1 MNYAISSRASVLTD
15 SELATDLMVLDLIT
29 QYETPM
35 PDENDVSVTEEVTAK
50 LHITP
55 EVIGTE
61 TVEEEGETYEVEVTN
76 RQAVIDAV
84 ELNTAEWQEAK
95 IHNCAHDEEVNRPC
109 SGWETCQAHGDIP
122 VEEVE

>member
-1 MNYAISSRASVLTD
+1 MNYAIQSRASVPTD

-29 QYETPM
+29 QYETPL
-35 PDENDVSVTEEVTAK
+35 PDENDVTVAEEVTAK

-76 RQAVIDAV
+76 RADIIDAV

-109 SGWETCQAHGDIP
+109 SGWEVCQSHGDIP
-122 VEEVE
+122 EVTE